1 MAMDKSRYILT
12 PPLHLL
18 HPLEPLVVVV
28 VAAELEVSHPH
39 RASLP
44 HQLDHRLPPL
54 HFPVLHRL
62 HLQDADGVH
71 CRILWRRL
79 LGLLNSL
86 FLVQVAATIMINNT
100 QRPVVPALASAHYAR
115 EVINPCLTLPCVYRR
130 YRRTWLICRLLLLN
144 LDLAPQE
151 LVPVQASFSLLA
163 AVAAV

>member
-18 HPLEPLVVVV
+18 HPLEPL
-28 VAAELEVSHPH
+28 AAAAVQEVSHLH

-62 HLQDADGVH
+62 HLQDAGGVH
-71 CRILWRRL
+71 CPIPWRRL

-86 FLVQVAATIMINNT
+86 FLVQVAATIMVSNT
-100 QRPVVPALASAHYAR
+100 QRPAVLALASAHYAR
-115 EVINPCLTLPCVYRR
+115 EVMNPCLTHPCVYRR
-130 YRRTWLICRLLLLN
+130 YRRTWLIFRLLLLN

-151 LVPVQASFSLLA
+151 LVPVA
-163 AVAAV
+163 AV